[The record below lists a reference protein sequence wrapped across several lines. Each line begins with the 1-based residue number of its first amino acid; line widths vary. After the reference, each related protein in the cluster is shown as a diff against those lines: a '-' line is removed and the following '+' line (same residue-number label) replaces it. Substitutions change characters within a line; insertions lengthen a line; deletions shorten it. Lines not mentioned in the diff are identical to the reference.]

1 MKYFSFLIS
10 LFLLTIL
17 FISCG
22 TEQSKLVVANIA
34 GEDVTLSDFEKA
46 YKKNSGETT
55 SNVPD
60 SNSILKFWNLYK
72 NFRLKLVDAKAKGY
86 DTNVDL
92 KNELSEY
99 KRKVGVSYLL
109 EKQLLEPGMKE
120 IYEKRKV
127 EYRVSHIMIRID
139 TLSKEAAK
147 ARALEVIN
155 KYKAGAKFEDLALE
169 YSDDTYSK
177 KSGGDLYYITW
188 GQTLPEF
195 DDAVYKTE
203 VNSIYPEP
211 VETRFGYH
219 VIKVTDKQPRKY
231 QVRVKHIL
239 LDFVDSLGNIDSVLA
254 KKQIEDIRNQI
265 VTNKIS
271 FEDAAMKYSDDRGS
285 ASKGGDLGFFE
296 RRSMILPFDETCFNM
311 KPNEISAVIETKF
324 GYHII
329 KFVEEKPYPSFEEE
343 KTNLKTM
350 YKRSLY
356 DAKYNQLISE
366 LKTKYNYV
374 KNDEGIKFVLSK
386 LDSNK
391 INNEYYESNLRKE
404 VEKTT
409 LFTVNNVSCGLDSVI
424 GFVIN
429 DPKFQNKLIDEKIL
443 NDAVD
448 ETAKNALLELKALTL
463 EDTDPDFAQLM
474 KDYKQG
480 IYIFKIQEEEI
491 WNNIKLDS
499 AKLVEFYNKTKEN
512 YKWKEGVDFS
522 EIFAKKDSLINVYY
536 DKIIQGASFDSLAK
550 LYTERPGFKLKSGA
564 YGMVD
569 IENNEIAKKAY
580 TFNVGEITKPV
591 QVNGGFSI
599 FKVNKKRLAGL
610 KTFEEA
616 KAEVA
621 SLFQESES
629 KRLESEYVQKLNL
642 KYPVTN
648 FKEDVLLKAFKTDK

>member
-10 LFLLTIL
+10 LFLLSLIV
-17 FISCG
+17 ISCG
-22 TEQSKLVVANIA
+22 TENSKLVVANIA

-46 YKKNSGETT
+46 YQKNSGETT
-55 SNVPD
+55 ANVPD

-72 NFRLKLVDAKAKGY
+72 NFRLKLADAKAKGY
-86 DTNVDL
+86 DTNTDL
-92 KNELSEY
+92 LNELEQY
-99 KRKVGVSYLL
+99 KRKVGVSYML
-109 EKQLLEPGMKE
+109 EKQLLEPGIKE
-120 IYEKRKV
+120 IYDKRKV

-139 TLSKEAAK
+139 TLSKEEAK
-147 ARALEVIN
+147 ARAWEVIN
-155 KYKAGAKFEDLALE
+155 KYKAGAKFEDLAIE

-203 VNSIYPEP
+203 VNNIYPEP

-219 VIKVTDKQPRKY
+219 VVKVTNKQNRKY

-239 LDFVDSLGNIDSVLA
+239 LDFVDSLGNIDSSLA
-254 KKQIEDIRNQI
+254 KRQIEDIRNQI

-271 FEDAAMKYSDDRGS
+271 FDDAAMKYSEDRGS
-285 ASKGGDLGFFE
+285 ANKGGDLGFFE
-296 RRSMILPFDETCFNM
+296 RRSMILPFDETSFSM
-311 KPNEISAVIETKF
+311 KPNELSNVVETKF
-324 GYHII
+324 GYHLI
-329 KFVEEKPYPSFEEE
+329 KFMEEKPYPTFEEE
-343 KTNLKTM
+343 KSNLKTM

-356 DAKYNQLISE
+356 DAKYNELINQL
-366 LKTKYNYV
+366 KDKYAYS
-374 KNDEGIKFVLSK
+374 KNEEGIKFVVSK

-391 INNEYYESNLRKE
+391 INNDYFESDFRKQ
-404 VEKTT
+404 VNQTS
-409 LFTVNNVSCGLDSVI
+409 LFTIDKNTVGLDSVI
-424 GFVIN
+424 GYVIN
-429 DPKFQNKLIDEKIL
+429 DPKFQGKLIDEKIL

-448 ETAKNALLELKALTL
+448 ETSKNALLELKALTL
-463 EDTDPDFAQLM
+463 ESSDPDFAQLM

-499 AKLVEFYNKTKEN
+499 AKLVEFYNGTKEN
-512 YKWKEGVDFS
+512 YKWKDGIDFS
-522 EIFAKKDSLINVYY
+522 EIFTKKDSLINAYY
-536 DKIIQGASFDSLAK
+536 DKILQGASFDSLAK

-569 IENNEIAKKAY
+569 VENNEIAKKAY
-580 TFNVGEITKPV
+580 EFKVGEITKPV

-599 FKVNKKRLAGL
+599 FNVHKKRPAGL
-610 KTFEEA
+610 KTYEEA

-629 KRLESEYVQKLNL
+629 KRLENEYIERLNV
-642 KYPVTN
+642 KYPVKN

>member
-10 LFLLTIL
+10 LFLLSLLI
-17 FISCG
+17 ISCG
-22 TEQSKLVVANIA
+22 TEHGKLVIANIA
-34 GEDVTLSDFEKA
+34 GEDVTLSDFENA

-55 SNVPD
+55 ANNPD
-60 SNSILKFWNLYK
+60 TNSILKFWNLYK
-72 NFRLKLVDAKAKGY
+72 NFKLKLADAKEKGY
-86 DTNVDL
+86 DTNPEL
-92 KNELSEY
+92 LNELEQY

-109 EKQLLEPGMKE
+109 EKQLLEPGMRD
-120 IYEKRKV
+120 IYDKRKV

-139 TLSKEAAK
+139 TLSKEEAK
-147 ARALEVIN
+147 ARAEEVIK
-155 KYKAGAKFEDLALE
+155 KYKAGEKFEDLALQ

-177 KSGGDLYYITW
+177 KNGGDLYYITW

-203 VNSIYPEP
+203 VNNIYPEP

-219 VIKVTDKQPRKY
+219 VIKVTDKKDRRY

-239 LDFVDSLGNIDSVLA
+239 LDFVDSVGNVDSALA
-254 KKQIEDIRNQI
+254 KRQIEDIRNQI
-265 VTNKIS
+265 VANKIT
-271 FEDAAMKYSDDRGS
+271 FEDAAMKYSEDRGS

-296 RRSMILPFDETCFNM
+296 RRSMILPFDEASFSM
-311 KPNEISAVIETKF
+311 KPNELSPVIETKF
-324 GYHII
+324 GYHLI

-343 KTNLKTM
+343 KNNLKTM

-356 DAKYNQLISE
+356 DAKYNELISE
-366 LKTKYNYV
+366 LKTKYKYS

-391 INNEYYESNLRKE
+391 FNNDYYNSDFRKA
-404 VEKTT
+404 VSVTT
-409 LFTVNNVSCGLDSVI
+409 LFTVNDVAVSLDSVI

-429 DPKFQNKLIDEKIL
+429 DPKFQNKLIDEKNL
-443 NDAVD
+443 NEAID
-448 ETAKNALLELKALTL
+448 ETSKNALLELKALTL
-463 EDTDPDFAQLM
+463 ESTDPNFAQLM

-499 AKLVEFYNKTKEN
+499 AKLVEFYNNTKEN
-512 YKWKEGVDFS
+512 YKWKDGVDFN
-522 EIFAKKDSLINVYY
+522 EIFSKKDSLINVYY
-536 DKIIQGASFDSLAK
+536 DKLVQGASFDSLAK

-569 IENNEIAKKAY
+569 IDNNEIAQKAFA
-580 TFNVGEITKPV
+580 FNVGDITKPV
-591 QVNGGFSI
+591 QVNGGYSI
-599 FKVNKKRLAGL
+599 FKINKKRNAGL

-629 KRLESEYVQKLNL
+629 RRLEKEYVDRLNA
-642 KYPVTN
+642 KYPVKN
-648 FKEDVLLKAFKTDK
+648 FKEDVLLKAFKSEK